1 MAFVAVG
8 SARGITSS
16 GPLMLGSR
24 AVAAS
29 ELSSLP
35 GVKGDESLSKTILPA
50 AQKSTVAQLFVA
62 ASAQDGKEDAKGKGD
77 DEKEKKPP
85 PRSKRCPPD
94 DQKDDHRDKDHRDDK
109 CGKGDDSKNSVVS
122 H

>member
-1 MAFVAVG
+1 
-8 SARGITSS
+8 
-16 GPLMLGSR
+16 
-24 AVAAS
+24 
-29 ELSSLP
+29 
-35 GVKGDESLSKTILPA
+35 VKGDESLSKTILPA
-50 AQKSTVAQLFVA
+50 AQKSAVAQLFVA